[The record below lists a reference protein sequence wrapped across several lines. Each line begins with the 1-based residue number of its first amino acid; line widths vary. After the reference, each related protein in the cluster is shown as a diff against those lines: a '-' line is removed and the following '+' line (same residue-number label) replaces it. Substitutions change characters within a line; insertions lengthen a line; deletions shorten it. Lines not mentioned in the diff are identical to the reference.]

1 MVSNTC
7 RLANI
12 MLPCSE
18 EATGDCPDY
27 SRTRLGYEVDANR
40 VAIICG
46 AGKESTAIYLHS
58 GADPGGGPGGPGP
71 P

>member
-18 EATGDCPDY
+18 EATADCPDY
-27 SRTRLGYEVDANR
+27 SRTWLGYVVDANR

-46 AGKESTAIYLHS
+46 AGQEGAAIYLHFIIS
-58 GADPGGGPGGPGP
+58 LHICSM
-71 P
+71 